1 MCITHAG
8 RAAIRSC
15 WHQPNQ
21 SAARRTS
28 TMVASPDQCTDQ
40 IVDGSRQ
47 RFEITVVDPASLDS
61 SGQIPD
67 CCHPIARCRGPPHGL
82 DVNLARVVLDDG
94 DPLDA
99 LYITV
104 DDLHRRE
111 PVRRGPAPFRCPRTA
126 GRRTPLR
133 HAAADLDDDG
143 PATPAAFQDLPRR
156 AGGLASSH
164 PIVRRF
170 DYRLHSFITSQRND
184 ATP

>member
-1 MCITHAG
+1 
-8 RAAIRSC
+8 
-15 WHQPNQ
+15 
-21 SAARRTS
+21 
-28 TMVASPDQCTDQ
+28 MVASPDQCTDQ

-104 DDLHRRE
+104 DD
-111 PVRRGPAPFRCPRTA
+111 GAPAN
-126 GRRTPLR
+126 
-133 HAAADLDDDG
+133 
-143 PATPAAFQDLPRR
+143 
-156 AGGLASSH
+156 
-164 PIVRRF
+164 PIAER
-170 DYRLHSFITSQRND
+170 
-184 ATP
+184 